1 MVSSHYLI
9 FIFSLLLV
17 SVSSCRF
24 GGSSVTQN
32 VTSQKAALEDLLP
45 GRWEHRQLFVSVQG
59 YKLSD
64 SIFTIQVNPGEWEEK
79 LRVKRVIT
87 QYEEDHTYRMLF
99 YSSSDSLEKTI
110 RGMWN
115 TFGDTTLLHVEPD
128 GTYEYK
134 ISRNGKEWILESMID
149 WDEDS
154 QMDDLYR
161 LTIEPVKEEKKKRLL
176 R

>member
-1 MVSSHYLI
+1 MVSSHYLLC
-9 FIFSLLLV
+9 FASFFLLGFAGCD
-17 SVSSCRF
+17 S
-24 GGSSVTQN
+24 GGSSMTRN
-32 VTSQKAALEDLLP
+32 VANSKKPLEDLLP
-45 GRWEHRQLFVSVQG
+45 GTWEHKQLFVSVQG

-64 SIFTIQVNPGEWEEK
+64 SIFTIDINPGEWEEK
-79 LRVKRVIT
+79 LRVKRVVT
-87 QYEEDHTYRMLF
+87 QYDKDHTYRMLF

-134 ISRNGKEWILESMID
+134 ISQEGQGWILESTVD

-154 QMDDLYR
+154 QTDDLYR
-161 LTIEPVKEEKKKRLL
+161 LTIEPVKERKKKRL
-176 R
+176 RR